1 MCVFFPSSPAEELNF
16 GSGETERKS
25 LIILSNVTKNQVA
38 FKVSCWLQNH
48 KQSAVL
54 IKDEVINWVKLQ
66 STARVCCFI
75 LAVGQIDAV
84 ATIESMACVKS

>member
-25 LIILSNVTKNQVA
+25 LIILNNVTKNQVA
-38 FKVSCWLQNH
+38 FKVSCRLHNH

-54 IKDEVINWVKLQ
+54 IKVINWVKLQ
-66 STARVCCFI
+66 ITARLIMV
-75 LAVGQIDAV
+75 LY
-84 ATIESMACVKS
+84 